1 MTRLVMRSTR
11 LSVHEAT
18 EEDRQTYR
26 RWARASYLVNF
37 IVFAALLI
45 GFSLYDRQGARMAHN
60 DLTAGIDL
68 KAAPA
73 SSPNTNGAGN

>member
-11 LSVHEAT
+11 FSAHEAT

-26 RWARASYLVNF
+26 RWARASYLVDF

-45 GFSLYDRQGARMAHN
+45 GFSLYERQGSRVAHD
-60 DLTAGIDL
+60 DLTAGIDQ
-68 KAAPA
+68 KRVPA
-73 SSPNTNGAGN
+73 SSRNAGGDRN